1 MTEQKIERCLERF
14 TMGKATDVMNFDYAG
29 TLAYIQRLK
38 AENASLRERLEKAV
52 ELPCKLYDKVWDKN
66 RSEFEILEIRVT
78 GTNFYIYCG
87 NKTTGETVYFDGE
100 DIGDEWFTTE
110 EACDLHRRAFGLDK
124 PKNESDESRLV
135 DALKTENAALRERL
149 EKYKISFKKVYMDF
163 FSKLNLD
170 KDFRKRFDNVTL
182 GCQLKMFEDALD
194 KAEARLAELKGEE
207 G

>member
-1 MTEQKIERCLERF
+1 MNKVLKLQRIGLMTPTAVEYKGKILATNQLDIESTCNLWRNHFGFYPTERVDLAMTEKDFSVIQQKPLASSKSVYELFCEQ
-14 TMGKATDVMNFDYAG
+14 NF
-29 TLAYIQRLK
+29 IPR
-38 AENASLRERLEKAV
+38 V
-52 ELPCKLYDKVWDKN
+52 
-66 RSEFEILEIRVT
+66 FEITEKFAEW
-78 GTNFYIYCG
+78 GIYR
-87 NKTTGETVYFDGE
+87 N
-100 DIGDEWFTTE
+100 
-110 EACDLHRRAFGLDK
+110 
-124 PKNESDESRLV
+124 NEV

-207 G
+207 E